1 MRGLGKYRLAPG
13 FDSFLVEPTKWNKM
27 SVENQEK
34 HVKKFLNFKPS
45 SYNSYM
51 KSKTIGLKSS
61 PRPKRSRQPEPE
73 LFNDRIDLLSKEIPE
88 KSMVSPV
95 RLKKSEKS
103 IWQVY
108 SEDRNTLRDFF
119 CLEQFWRVL
128 QFLD

>member
-1 MRGLGKYRLAPG
+1 
-13 FDSFLVEPTKWNKM
+13 M
-27 SVENQEK
+27 SLENQEK
-34 HVKKFLNFKPS
+34 HVKKFLNFIPS

-51 KSKTIGLKSS
+51 KPKTVGLKSS

-73 LFNDRIDLLSKEIPE
+73 LFIDLLSKEIPE

-103 IWQVY
+103 IWKVY

-119 CLEQFWRVL
+119 CLDQFWRVL
-128 QFLD
+128 QLLT

>member
-1 MRGLGKYRLAPG
+1 
-13 FDSFLVEPTKWNKM
+13 M
-27 SVENQEK
+27 SVENLEK
-34 HVKKFLNFKPS
+34 HVKIFLNFIPS

-51 KSKTIGLKSS
+51 KPETVGLKSS
-61 PRPKRSRQPEPE
+61 SRPKRSRQPEPE